1 MDENNGNIE
10 AAINGEMETD
20 WGTLYDLWADIMG

>member
-10 AAINGEMETD
+10 AAISGEMEQD
-20 WGTLYDLWADIMG
+20 WGSLYDLWADIMG